1 MLVTPETRSVPVAA
15 LYARVSTNRQAQ
27 AQTVASQV
35 AALRERAAADGSPIG
50 TEQEYVDDGYT
61 GASLVRPALER
72 LRDTVALGGVEVLY
86 VHSPDRLV
94 RAYVHQVIL
103 LEEFAHA
110 GIRVVFLNQVRQQ
123 TPEDELLL
131 QVQGVIAEY
140 ERAKITERARRG
152 RRHAASLGSVSA
164 LACAPYG
171 YRYRGPGAGGAPAR
185 YDVALEEARVVRQV
199 FEWVGRER
207 IPIGEVARR
216 LSANGIVSPTGR
228 PRWNRSTLVMMLHN
242 PAYHGQAAYG
252 RTRSTPWHRTTL
264 LRPQRGRSTYPHRP
278 STPEPVPAEDWIT
291 VAVPPL
297 VEPALFAAVQEQ
309 LQENRQRRRERR
321 SGARHLLQGLLVCG
335 SCGYALC
342 GMATRY
348 QTRAGP
354 VHTYTYY
361 RCPGMDPQ
369 RFGGERL
376 CHTTPLAASALDAAV
391 WTEVRT
397 LLEDPARLA
406 QELQRRDAALRERL
420 TPGERQASAGQ
431 RRKLEQGL
439 GRLIDSYTEGLLLKE
454 EFEPRL
460 ARLRQRLAALEEQA
474 RQEADQDATGQDLRL
489 LLGSLDEFA
498 SKVRAGLADADW
510 HLQREIIRA
519 LVKHIEVTSQQI
531 TIAFRVGTAS
541 AGPAPPDDPLR
552 HCLGRHAIRTHQNL
566 RWGPALEILD
576 LT

>member
-1 MLVTPETRSVPVAA
+1 MLVTPDTGCVPVAA

-27 AQTVASQV
+27 AQMVASQV
-35 AALRERAAADGSPIG
+35 AALRERAAADGLPIAA
-50 TEQEYVDDGYT
+50 EQEYVDDGYT

-72 LRDTVALGGVEVLY
+72 LRDTVALGGVEVLF
-86 VHSPDRLV
+86 VHSPDRLA

-110 GIRVVFLNQVRQQ
+110 GVRVVFLNQVRQQ

-171 YRYRGPGAGGAPAR
+171 YRYHGPGPAGEPAR
-185 YDVALEEARVVRQV
+185 YDVVLEEARVVRQV

-207 IPIGEVARR
+207 VSIGEVTRR
-216 LSANGIVSPTGR
+216 LSANRVVSPSGR
-228 PRWNRSTLVMMLHN
+228 PWWNRSTLVLMLHN
-242 PAYHGQAAYG
+242 PAYQGQAAYG

-264 LRPQRGRSTYPHRP
+264 LRPQRGRSTHPHRP
-278 STPEPVPAEDWIT
+278 STPQPVPAEDWIV
-291 VAVPPL
+291 VAVPSL
-297 VEPALFAAVQEQ
+297 VEPALFEAVQEQ
-309 LQENRQRRRERR
+309 LQENRQRRRERL

-335 SCGYALC
+335 SCGYALS

-354 VHTYTYY
+354 VHIYTYY

-376 CHTTPLAASALDAAV
+376 CQTAPLSASALDTAV

-397 LLEDPARLA
+397 LLENPARLA
-406 QELQRRDAALRERL
+406 QELQRRDAALRERV
-420 TPGERQASAGQ
+420 TPDERQAGAVQ

-439 GRLIDSYTEGLLLKE
+439 ARLIDSYAEGLLLKE

-498 SKVRAGLADADW
+498 SKVHTGLADADW
-510 HLQREIIRA
+510 QLQREIIRA

-531 TIAFRVGTAS
+531 TVVFRVGPQPT
-541 AGPAPPDDPLR
+541 GPAPPGDPLR
-552 HCLGRHAIRTHQNL
+552 HCLGRHAT
-566 RWGPALEILD
+566 PAPQV
-576 LT
+576 